1 MNAKE
6 ARNRSGKKTRL
17 KINQMG
23 VKRLV
28 VHKSNCH
35 IYAQIIDE
43 SGSKVLAQVSTL
55 TKSLA
60 VTSGGNIKAA
70 QIIGAE
76 IAKKAKTAGVTKV
89 AFDRSGFHYHGRIK
103 ALADSARE
111 HGLIL

>member
-6 ARNRSGKKTRL
+6 ARHRRGKKTRL

-28 VHKSNCH
+28 VYKSNCH

-60 VTSGGNIKAA
+60 VASGGNIKAA

-111 HGLIL
+111 HGLIF